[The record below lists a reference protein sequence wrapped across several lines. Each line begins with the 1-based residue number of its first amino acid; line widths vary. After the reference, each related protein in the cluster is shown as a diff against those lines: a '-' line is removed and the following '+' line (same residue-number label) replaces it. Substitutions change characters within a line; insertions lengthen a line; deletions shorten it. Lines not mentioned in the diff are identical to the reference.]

1 MAAMNSLATTSL
13 PPPSQGA
20 LGRRPA
26 APLRSRFCRSCAITS
41 HAVVA
46 LTLAAWFPAALA
58 IERGVSPA
66 GIAYASGGVSHEELQ
81 GLHAQRQQFTFWL
94 TTAALRSG
102 AHLADVRVR
111 IVPLRGDLPV
121 LEHAMAGPWLFAAL
135 PLGRYTVEA
144 TFSMPNR
151 PVQVRRAV
159 TQIHP
164 GDHHQMVLYF
174 DTGDEVGAEN
184 TPALPVNPYS
194 GAPVTLE
201 PPARSAV
208 PRRP

>member
-1 MAAMNSLATTSL
+1 MEAMNSLATSTASS
-13 PPPSQGA
+13 PSRGA
-20 LGRRPA
+20 LGRRPV
-26 APLRSRFCRSCAITS
+26 APVRSRFCRSRALTS

-46 LTLAAWFPAALA
+46 LTLAAWFPAVLA

-66 GIAYASGGVSHEELQ
+66 GVAYASGGVSHEELQ
-81 GLHAQRQQFTFWL
+81 DLHAQRQQFTFWL

-102 AHLADVRVR
+102 AHLADVQVR
-111 IVPLRGDLPV
+111 IVPLRGDQPV
-121 LEHAMAGPWLFAAL
+121 LEHVMAGPWLFAAL

-144 TFSMPNR
+144 TLTAPGR
-151 PVQVRRAV
+151 PTQVRRAV

-194 GAPVTLE
+194 GAPVPLK
-201 PPARSAV
+201 PPVPPPV
-208 PRRP
+208 PRQP